1 MKNRF
6 MRVNEVAE
14 ELEVSVPYADIS
26 IRKEKWFVDGV
37 EKYHRTFSFIINT
50 LIKCGFTIEA
60 IDEPLPSEEALKT
73 REELKKEFIKPTFL
87 IVKAKKTLYCS
98 NDNDI

>member
-1 MKNRF
+1 MLKSLT
-6 MRVNEVAE
+6 VA
-14 ELEVSVPYADIS
+14 LKIPLNNYADIS

-73 REELKKEFIKPTFL
+73 REGLKKNSLSLLFDSKSKEN
-87 IVKAKKTLYCS
+87 IVLFE
-98 NDNDI
+98 

>member
-1 MKNRF
+1 MKSIT
-6 MRVNEVAE
+6 EH
-14 ELEVSVPYADIS
+14 SVLSS
-26 IRKEKWFVDGV
+26 IP
-37 EKYHRTFSFIINT
+37 

-73 REELKKEFIKPTFL
+73 REGLKKEFIKPTFL